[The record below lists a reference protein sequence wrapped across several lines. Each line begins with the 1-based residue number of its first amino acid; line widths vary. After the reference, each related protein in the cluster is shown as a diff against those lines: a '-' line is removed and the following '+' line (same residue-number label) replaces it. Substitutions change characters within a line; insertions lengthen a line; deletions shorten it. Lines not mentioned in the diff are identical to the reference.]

1 MYTVT
6 AQPVRQN
13 THSIQLYMYVAN
25 IIIILYQA
33 NVFCIGRESYGI
45 AKHNQ
50 YILCMLKIMNDPLLH
65 KNLATDI
72 AKTEL
77 STG

>member
-1 MYTVT
+1 MY
-6 AQPVRQN
+6 
-13 THSIQLYMYVAN
+13 IAN
-25 IIIILYQA
+25 IIVIIILYQA
-33 NVFCIGRESYGI
+33 YNINIFMFLGRGSYRI

-50 YILCMLKIMNDPLLH
+50 YILCMLKIMDDPLLH
-65 KNLATDI
+65 KNLASDI